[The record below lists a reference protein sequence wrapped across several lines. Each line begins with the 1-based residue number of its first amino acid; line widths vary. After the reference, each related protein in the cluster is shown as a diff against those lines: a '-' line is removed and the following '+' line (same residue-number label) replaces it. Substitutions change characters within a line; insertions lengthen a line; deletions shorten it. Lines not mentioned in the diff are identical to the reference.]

1 MRIVIN
7 TKLSKQHHY
16 KYHVPVIKNMIENL
30 LLINTHHTILILLDD
45 ALTEFNLTTDNIIQ
59 QKIKQSATNN
69 LSIKY
74 WYDVTLAFII
84 KKFKADIVLH
94 VDSRCSLTIK
104 TPQIILFHQTLF
116 IQHPNFINKT
126 DKLFYQ
132 LLQKKHIQ
140 KAKAIITFSEHSK
153 QSLQKV
159 YANANNKIYTIPL
172 GLNKIEK
179 TITQKDK
186 ENTLQQYTNGT
197 AYFLFKGTTY
207 TANNIV
213 TLLKAFSIFKKR
225 LQSSM
230 KLLLL
235 IEPSKNDLAI
245 TEKLTTY
252 KYRDDVVW
260 LQNIS
265 AEQEILIT
273 SAAYAI
279 IQPAYVEI
287 YTTNL
292 LNAMQLS
299 IPIACSNESFFTEYL
314 SDAALYFNNTNENN
328 IAEQMMLLYKD
339 ENLRNEHIKKGK
351 QQATQFTWHNNAT
364 ILWNL
369 IEQCAKQ

>member
-1 MRIVIN
+1 
-7 TKLSKQHHY
+7 
-16 KYHVPVIKNMIENL
+16 
-30 LLINTHHTILILLDD
+30 
-45 ALTEFNLTTDNIIQ
+45 
-59 QKIKQSATNN
+59 
-69 LSIKY
+69 
-74 WYDVTLAFII
+74 
-84 KKFKADIVLH
+84 
-94 VDSRCSLTIK
+94 
-104 TPQIILFHQTLF
+104 
-116 IQHPNFINKT
+116 
-126 DKLFYQ
+126 
-132 LLQKKHIQ
+132 
-140 KAKAIITFSEHSK
+140 
-153 QSLQKV
+153 
-159 YANANNKIYTIPL
+159 
-172 GLNKIEK
+172 
-179 TITQKDK
+179 
-186 ENTLQQYTNGT
+186 
-197 AYFLFKGTTY
+197 
-207 TANNIV
+207 
-213 TLLKAFSIFKKR
+213 
-225 LQSSM
+225 M